1 MQNDYIKKFILKSYM
16 AIQKKAWMTLF
27 IFQGVIVHLQK
38 VHYKRYFSNQTTSL
52 DPRWS

>member
-1 MQNDYIKKFILKSYM
+1 MHGYTKEGLDDFIH
-16 AIQKKAWMTLF
+16 
-27 IFQGVIVHLQK
+27 FQGVIVHLQK